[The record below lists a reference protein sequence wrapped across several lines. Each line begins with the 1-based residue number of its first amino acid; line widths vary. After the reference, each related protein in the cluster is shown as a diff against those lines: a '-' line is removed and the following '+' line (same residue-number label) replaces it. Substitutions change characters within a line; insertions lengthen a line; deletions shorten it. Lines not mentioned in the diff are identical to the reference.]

1 MASDDKKPNVT
12 NDVASATD
20 GEADVVS
27 VPKVPPRYADESF
40 KLFSK
45 VQVDD
50 PTPEE
55 ALRIKK
61 KLIWRIIPFL
71 CVGYHLMY
79 VDKQT
84 VRQQQQKL
92 SFGVA
97 RQADAQTTLYS
108 WEVRPF
114 WAF

>member
-1 MASDDKKPNVT
+1 MAGKDKEFGILD
-12 NDVASATD
+12 DVASATD
-20 GEADVVS
+20 GDTDLVT

-45 VQVDD
+45 VRVGD

-55 ALRIKK
+55 ALRIKR

-84 VRQQQQKL
+84 V
-92 SFGVA
+92 SAVV
-97 RQADAQTTLYS
+97 TLRYQIGFFVFDKVSYS
-108 WEVRPF
+108 WAVRPS
-114 WAF
+114 